1 MPQERRWDIIIES
14 NKTFMKTILLVVG
27 KTVEQHFVTAINDY
41 LQRTKRY
48 LSFDMEVIPELKNTK
63 SMTEEV
69 QKEKEGELIL
79 KALQPGDVVVLLDEG
94 GKEMRSMEF
103 ADYMKR
109 KMNTVNKRLVFII
122 GGPYGFSSKVYA
134 AAQEKISL
142 SRMTFS
148 HQMVRLI
155 FVEQLYR
162 AMTILNGSPYHHE

>member
-1 MPQERRWDIIIES
+1 
-14 NKTFMKTILLVVG
+14 MKTILLVVG

-162 AMTILNGSPYHHE
+162 AMTILHGGPYHHK

>member
-1 MPQERRWDIIIES
+1 
-14 NKTFMKTILLVVG
+14 MKTILLVVG
-27 KTVEQHFVTAINDY
+27 KTVEPHFIAGINDY

-48 LSFDMEVIPELKNTK
+48 LAFDIEVIPELKNTK
-63 SMTEEV
+63 SLTEEV

-109 KMNTVNKRLVFII
+109 KMNTVNKRLVFVI
-122 GGPYGFSSKVYA
+122 GGPYGFSPKVYA

-155 FVEQLYR
+155 FMEQLYR
-162 AMTILNGSPYHHE
+162 AISILAGSPYHHE

>member
-1 MPQERRWDIIIES
+1 
-14 NKTFMKTILLVVG
+14 MKTILLVVG
-27 KTVEQHFVTAINDY
+27 KTVEPHFIAGINDY

-48 LSFDMEVIPELKNTK
+48 LAFDMEVIPELKNTK
-63 SMTEEV
+63 SLTEEV

-109 KMNTVNKRLVFII
+109 KMNTVNKRLVFVI
-122 GGPYGFSSKVYA
+122 GGPYGFSPKVYA

-162 AMTILNGSPYHHE
+162 AMSILAGSPYHHE